1 MGSLYDD
8 AMREHAEQ
16 MRGGSRPM
24 ETVGLVAQKQCEPQ
38 AVPKQ
43 MLAFLTGSRCYPYT
57 NTPANDIDLVIPV
70 DADTKETLEFLLGK
84 PCKQGN
90 LNLILA
96 ASPKEYAAWKEA
108 KRRCID
114 VFTARYANARKWTKE
129 DAIDIHDSVFAEM
142 GIPRKG
148 KGNY

>member
-8 AMREHAEQ
+8 AMRAHAEQ
-16 MRGGSRPM
+16 MRGNARSM

-38 AVPKQ
+38 VIPEP
-43 MLAFLTGSRCYPYT
+43 MLAFVTGSRCYPYT
-57 NTPANDIDLVIPV
+57 NIPANDIDVVVPV

-84 PCKQGN
+84 PCKSGN

-96 ASPKEYAAWKEA
+96 ANPKEYAVWKEA

-114 VFTARYANARKWTKE
+114 VFVARYANGAKWTKR
-129 DAIDIHDSVFAEM
+129 DAISIHDSTFAEM
-142 GIPRKG
+142 GIARKE
-148 KGNY
+148 KGTY

>member
-8 AMREHAEQ
+8 AMRAHAEQ
-16 MRGGSRPM
+16 MRGGTRNM
-24 ETVGLVAQKQCEPQ
+24 EAVGLVAQNQCEPQ
-38 AVPKQ
+38 TTPKQ

-57 NTPANDIDLVIPV
+57 NTPPNDIDVVIPV
-70 DADTKETLEFLLGK
+70 DVETKESLELLLGK
-84 PCKQGN
+84 PCKSGN

-114 VFTARYANARKWTKE
+114 MFTARYARGRRWIKA
-129 DAIDIHDSVFAEM
+129 DAIQIHDATFAEM
-142 GIPRKG
+142 GIPRKQR
-148 KGNY
+148 GNY